1 MENIQ
6 TFENK
11 KNLILKE
18 LLDTLFELD
27 YNIDNRIIIEK
38 IEEKNEDKIFKEKSF
53 KFDNLLKEY
62 QKQIKFNSCK
72 NNFYIFHKYYNL
84 KENNNKNSLIN
95 KLSQILYFTYRKNF
109 PIIYNN
115 MQKKYT
121 SDNGWGCMIR
131 CGQMIMCRALF
142 KYFKFIYF
150 KNIYKS
156 LFKTIQYF
164 LEIPFDLK
172 DLPLNLKPMINKYS
186 KSNNKKILKIYP
198 PFSIKSICKMG
209 EYYDK
214 TAGKWFSDVNLV
226 NIFKSISE
234 YFELFKDL
242 KILNFQNSLNIKDV
256 LNNNFEEI
264 ENSNSNEC
272 FEFNKK
278 YYKLNKVG
286 IIFVS
291 CRIGLN
297 SIAKEYYETIKKIFS
312 CKNCI
317 GIIGGRLNLAYYFI
331 GYNNEKNELLY
342 LDPHT
347 TNKVVDNLDTKNFIK
362 NYIIKEIHCLKIE
375 KLVTAFTI
383 GFIFRNI
390 QEFKNLYSWLLEY
403 TKNEYSCFSL
413 NDLVDEEILN
423 NHIDL
428 GNNNDF

>member
-11 KNLILKE
+11 KELILKE

-27 YNIDNRIIIEK
+27 YNIDDRIIIEK
-38 IEEKNEDKIFKEKSF
+38 IEDKNEDKIFEEKSF

-84 KENNNKNSLIN
+84 KENNNKNALIN
-95 KLSQILYFTYRKNF
+95 KLTKILYITYRKNF
-109 PIIYNN
+109 PIIFDNK
-115 MQKKYT
+115 QKKYT
-121 SDNGWGCMIR
+121 SDSGWGCMIR

-142 KYFKFIYF
+142 KYFKFKYF

-172 DLPLNLKPMINKYS
+172 DLPLNLKPMINKYFNC
-186 KSNNKKILKIYP
+186 NNKKILKIYP

-342 LDPHT
+342 LDPHI
-347 TNKVVDNLDTKNFIK
+347 TNKVVDNLDIKNFIK

-413 NDLVDEEILN
+413 NDLIDEEKLN